1 MRPVE
6 PWILD
11 PDVAYLNHGAFG
23 ACPRPV
29 LEAQQ
34 RWRVQL
40 EANPNRFFLETYVPA
55 LDAARVALAAFL
67 GADPAGLVFVRNAT
81 EGVNAVVRSLEPEL
95 GAGDELLVTDHAYN
109 ACRNALDVTAERTG
123 AGVVVAH
130 VPFPIGSPDQ
140 ALEAI
145 LDAAGG
151 RTRLVLID
159 RVTSPTALIFPV
171 ERVIAA
177 LEPDVPVLVDAAH
190 APGMVPLALDA
201 SGASFTAGNCH
212 KWLCAPKGA
221 GFLHVRADMRERILP
236 TVVSHGWNRVFR
248 PSASRFQA
256 MFDWAGTGDPS
267 AWLVVPDAIRTVA
280 SLVPGGWPEL
290 MARNHQLALAARDL
304 LCDAL
309 DVAPPAPDEMIG
321 AMAALPL
328 PDAPPSANTTQSDW
342 GDEDVLGDRLR
353 RRGIEVP
360 VFPWPRSPS
369 RLVRVSAQ
377 LYNRIDDYERLSEAL
392 AVELGDSS
400 AVMPGNRGG

>member
-1 MRPVE
+1 VE
-6 PWILD
+6 AWILD

-29 LEAQQ
+29 LDAQE
-34 RWRVQL
+34 RWRVEL
-40 EANPNRFFLETYVPA
+40 ETNPNRFFLERYVPA
-55 LDAARVALAAFL
+55 LDAARAALAAFL

-81 EGVNAVVRSLEPEL
+81 EGVNAVLRSLEPEL

-109 ACRNALDVTAERTG
+109 ACRNVIDVTAERTG
-123 AGVVVAH
+123 ARVVVAH
-130 VPFPIGSPDQ
+130 VPFPIGSADE

-145 LDAAGG
+145 LGAAGG
-151 RTRLVLID
+151 RTRLALID
-159 RVTSPTALIFPV
+159 QVTSPTALLLPV

-190 APGMVPLALDA
+190 APGMIALALDA
-201 SGASFTAGNCH
+201 TGATFTAGNCH

-236 TVVSHGWNRVFR
+236 TVVSHGWNRMFR
-248 PSASRFQA
+248 PSATRFQA
-256 MFDWAGTGDPS
+256 MFDWAGTTDPS
-267 AWLVVPDAIRTVA
+267 AWLAVPTAIDTVG
-280 SLVPGGWPEL
+280 SLVPGSWVEV
-290 MARNHQLALAARDL
+290 MTRNHQLALAARDL

-309 DVAPPAPDEMIG
+309 RVDPPAPNEMIG

-328 PDAPPSANTTQSDW
+328 PDAPARDAATPSDW
-342 GDEDVLGDRLR
+342 GDEDELGDRLR

-360 VFPWPRSPS
+360 IMPWPQPPS

-377 LYNRIDDYERLSEAL
+377 LYNRIEDYERLVEAL
-392 AVELGDSS
+392 VAE
-400 AVMPGNRGG
+400 A

>member
-1 MRPVE
+1 VE

-34 RWRVQL
+34 RWRDEL
-40 EANPNRFFLETYVPA
+40 ERNPNRFFLETYVPA
-55 LDAARVALAAFL
+55 LDAARAALADFL

-81 EGVNAVVRSLEPEL
+81 EGVNAVLRSLEPAL
-95 GAGDELLVTDHAYN
+95 AAGDELLVTDHAYN
-109 ACRNALDVTAERTG
+109 ACRNALDLTAERTG
-123 AGVVVAH
+123 ARVVVAH
-130 VPFPIGSPDQ
+130 VPFPIDSPQQ
-140 ALEAI
+140 AVEAI
-145 LDAAGG
+145 LGAAGG
-151 RTRLVLID
+151 RTRLALID
-159 RVTSPTALIFPV
+159 QVTSPTALVFPV

-190 APGMVPLALDA
+190 APGMVSLALDA
-201 SGASFTAGNCH
+201 TGASFTAGNCH

-248 PSASRFQA
+248 PGASRFQA
-256 MFDWAGTGDPS
+256 MFDWAGTTDPS
-267 AWLVVPDAIRTVA
+267 AWLAVPTAIETVG
-280 SLVPGGWPEL
+280 SLVPGGWSEV
-290 MARNHQLALAARDL
+290 MTRNHQLVLAARDL

-309 DVAPPAPDEMIG
+309 GVAPPAPDEMIG

-328 PDAPPSANTTQSDW
+328 PDASPRDTAKPSDW

-360 VFPWPRSPS
+360 IVPWPRAPS

-377 LYNRIDDYERLSEAL
+377 LYNRIEEYQRLIEAL
-392 AVELGDSS
+392 AAEE
-400 AVMPGNRGG
+400 

>member
-1 MRPVE
+1 ME

-34 RWRVQL
+34 RWRVEL
-40 EANPNRFFLETYVPA
+40 ETNPNRFFLEAYVPA
-55 LDAARVALAAFL
+55 LDAARAELAAFL

-81 EGVNAVVRSLEPEL
+81 EGVNAVVRSLEPGL
-95 GAGDELLVTDHAYN
+95 RAGDELLVTDHAYN
-109 ACRNALDVTAERTG
+109 ACRNAFEVSAERTG
-123 AGVVVAH
+123 ARVVVAH
-130 VPFPIGSPDQ
+130 VPFPIESPDE

-145 LDAAGG
+145 LGAAGG

-159 RVTSPTALIFPV
+159 QVTSPTALILPV

-177 LEPDVPVLVDAAH
+177 LEPGVPVLVDAAH
-190 APGMVPLALDA
+190 APGMVPIALDA
-201 SGASFTAGNCH
+201 SAASFTAGNCH

-256 MFDWAGTGDPS
+256 MFDWAGTTDPS
-267 AWLVVPDAIRTVA
+267 AWLAVPDAIETVGG
-280 SLVPGGWPEL
+280 LVPGGWSEV
-290 MARNHQLALAARDL
+290 MTRNHQLALAARDL

-309 DVAPPAPDEMIG
+309 RVAPAAPDEMIG

-328 PDAPPSANTTQSDW
+328 PDAPSRDVATPSDW

-360 VFPWPRSPS
+360 IMPWPRPPS

-377 LYNRIDDYERLSEAL
+377 LYNRIEDYQRLAEAL
-392 AVELGDSS
+392 AAEL
-400 AVMPGNRGG
+400 

>member
-1 MRPVE
+1 ME

-34 RWRVQL
+34 RWRAQL
-40 EANPNRFFLETYVPA
+40 ETNPNRFFLEAYVPA
-55 LDAARVALAAFL
+55 LDAARADLAAFL

-81 EGVNAVVRSLEPEL
+81 EGVNAVLRSLEPEL

-109 ACRNALDVTAERTG
+109 ACRNVLDVTAERTG
-123 AGVVVAH
+123 ARVVVAH
-130 VPFPIGSPDQ
+130 VPFPIASADE

-145 LDAAGG
+145 LGSAGG
-151 RTRLVLID
+151 RTRLALID
-159 RVTSPTALIFPV
+159 QVTSPTALIFPV

-177 LEPDVPVLVDAAH
+177 LEPDVRVLVDAAH

-221 GFLHVRADMRERILP
+221 GFLHVGADMRERILP

-248 PSASRFQA
+248 PGASRFQA
-256 MFDWAGTGDPS
+256 MFDWAGTTDPS
-267 AWLVVPDAIRTVA
+267 AWLAIPEAIDTVGG
-280 SLVPGGWPEL
+280 LVPGGWAEV

-304 LCDAL
+304 LCGAL
-309 DVAPPAPDEMIG
+309 GIAPPAPDEMIG

-328 PDAPPSANTTQSDW
+328 PDASPRDRATPSDW

-377 LYNRIDDYERLSEAL
+377 LYNGLEDYQRLAGAL
-392 AVELGDSS
+392 AAELADPS
-400 AVMPGNRGG
+400 AVMPASPGG

>member
-1 MRPVE
+1 VE

-11 PDVAYLNHGAFG
+11 PDVTYLNHGAFG

-34 RWRVQL
+34 RWRVEL
-40 EANPNRFFLETYVPA
+40 ETNPNRFFLEAYVPA
-55 LDAARVALAAFL
+55 LDAARQALAAFL

-81 EGVNAVVRSLEPEL
+81 EGVNAVLRSLEPEL
-95 GAGDELLVTDHAYN
+95 RPGDELLVTDHAYN
-109 ACRNALDVTAERTG
+109 ACRNALDVTAERAG
-123 AGVVVAH
+123 ARVVVAH
-130 VPFPIGSPDQ
+130 VPFPIESADQ

-145 LDAAGG
+145 LGAAGG
-151 RTRLVLID
+151 QTRFALID
-159 RVTSPTALIFPV
+159 HVTSPTALILPV

-177 LEPDVPVLVDAAH
+177 LEPGVPVLVDAAH
-190 APGMVPLALDA
+190 APGMVPIALDA
-201 SGASFTAGNCH
+201 SAASFTAGNCH

-256 MFDWAGTGDPS
+256 MFDWAGTTDPS
-267 AWLVVPDAIRTVA
+267 AWLAVPDAIETVGG
-280 SLVPGGWPEL
+280 LVPGGWSEV
-290 MARNHQLALAARDL
+290 MTRNHQLALAARDL

-309 DVAPPAPDEMIG
+309 RVAPAAPDEMIG

-328 PDAPPSANTTQSDW
+328 PDAPSRDVATPSDW

-360 VFPWPRSPS
+360 IMPWPRPPS

-377 LYNRIDDYERLSEAL
+377 LYNRIEDYQRLAEAL
-392 AVELGDSS
+392 AAEL
-400 AVMPGNRGG
+400 